1 MNERSK
7 ILSTINHPLGF
18 FVLALLIVETSLAV
32 VLIWSNL
39 EPLQKFYGMWALV
52 TLFLFLIIE
61 VGFLVCKYPKNL
73 IYQAEDHLK
82 EKIDSGIIPPRKE
95 IGKITSN
102 KKNKFAL
109 IEYKV
114 DSVLPGT
121 VPFDLITDRKVW
133 FWIANLEEKKY
144 LAYVKT
150 RLKVG
155 DYSKDLDDRY
165 YGGKEPW
172 KLNAFTGIHAP
183 GMPIPKEVIDL
194 VKSGNILDVTIDCEV
209 KDENNVFIE
218 KKLPVTYRYNPKSN
232 FWYLEP

>member
-1 MNERSK
+1 MC
-7 ILSTINHPLGF
+7 
-18 FVLALLIVETSLAV
+18 
-32 VLIWSNL
+32 
-39 EPLQKFYGMWALV
+39 ALV
-52 TLFLFLIIE
+52 VLFLFLIVE

-82 EKIDSGIIPPRKE
+82 EKIDSSISPPKEE

-121 VPFDLITDRKVW
+121 VPFNLITDRKVW

-144 LAYVKT
+144 LAYVKV
-150 RLKVG
+150 RLKIG

-183 GMPIPKEVIDL
+183 GMHIPPEVIN
-194 VKSGNILDVTIDCEV
+194 KIKKGETLDIIINCEI
-209 KDENNVFIE
+209 KDENGILVE
-218 KKLPVTYRYNPKSN
+218 KKLPVTYRYSPSINS
-232 FWYLEP
+232 WYLEP